1 MGTRKNSRAEA
12 VLTCTHNV
20 CLQQKSKENL
30 CFVFSMKFSSFFLK
44 KKNLFRLHSH
54 VFVMWKKKKSNW
66 QLIGTDMLHVH
77 VSIRFRQENVTKPA
91 SLTSYMYMYA

>member
-1 MGTRKNSRAEA
+1 MGTRKNSLAEA

-30 CFVFSMKFSSFFLK
+30 LFFFNEIFIFFFSE
-44 KKNLFRLHSH
+44 KKNLFILHSH

-66 QLIGTDMLHVH
+66 QLIGTGMLHVH
-77 VSIRFRQENVTKPA
+77 VTIRFRQENVTKPL
-91 SLTSYMYMYA
+91 SLTSYMYTLG